1 LEVSVR
7 EFLRHPAFGLREKLR
22 LPLLMLD
29 VWRANRAGID
39 PCLVHTA
46 ADLDTESAAS
56 YIARRVGTDFLENY
70 LEPLFR
76 GPWNWEPE
84 QISKAYLMSVM
95 ARALDQRIFTFR
107 LRIGELSRT
116 LADLVD
122 IRLASHIES
131 VKRPP
136 PQGLTKCSILS
147 ISFSDRIRPTEKG
160 VADNGEE

>member
-1 LEVSVR
+1 
-7 EFLRHPAFGLREKLR
+7 
-22 LPLLMLD
+22 MLD
-29 VWRANRAGID
+29 
-39 PCLVHTA
+39 CLVHTA

-70 LEPLFR
+70 LEPLFL

-107 LRIGELSRT
+107 PDIGQLSRT

-122 IRLASHIES
+122 IRLASRMER
-131 VKRPP
+131 VEPP
-136 PQGLTKCSILS
+136 WG
-147 ISFSDRIRPTEKG
+147 
-160 VADNGEE
+160 